1 MPAMPRSK
9 TPRKP
14 MNPHLQGLLGV
25 LLGVLVVAVVLG
37 LLRWRRD
44 GVAVDPQEL
53 MLASRNTCI
62 TEAIQQATAGGHS
75 ITYGELDQLEKHCG
89 S

>member
-9 TPRKP
+9 TPRQP

-53 MLASRNTCI
+53 MLASTNPCI
-62 TEAIQQATAGGHS
+62 VQAIQQATAGGRS
-75 ITYGELDQLEKHCG
+75 ITYGELDRLEKRCG

>member
-1 MPAMPRSK
+1 
-9 TPRKP
+9 

-53 MLASRNTCI
+53 MLASTNACI
-62 TEAIQQATAGGHS
+62 IQAIQQATAGGHS
-75 ITYGELDQLEKHCG
+75 ITYGELDRLEKHCG

>member
-1 MPAMPRSK
+1 MPPSK

-14 MNPHLQGLLGV
+14 LNPHLQGLLGI

-44 GVAVDPQEL
+44 GLAVDDGEL
-53 MLASRNTCI
+53 SMASTNPCMI
-62 TEAIQQATAGGHS
+62 QAIQQATAGGRS
-75 ITYGELDQLEKHCG
+75 ITYAQLDRLKKRCG

>member
-1 MPAMPRSK
+1 MSPSK

-14 MNPHLQGLLGV
+14 LNPHLQGLLGI
-25 LLGVLVVAVVLG
+25 LLGLLVLALVLG

-44 GVAVDPQEL
+44 GLAVDDGEL
-53 MLASRNTCI
+53 SMASNTPCMI
-62 TEAIQQATAGGHS
+62 QAIQQATSGGRS
-75 ITYGELDQLEKHCG
+75 ITYSQLDRLKKRCG